1 MKNFMNVILLGTSH
15 KTAPLKVREKYSF
28 SKKRVCEAY
37 RLLCNEVIR
46 EAVILSTCNRTEI
59 YATTPARQDL
69 AGGDSP
75 EKVREFLCN
84 ALRIT
89 NYELQYF
96 YFLEDADVI
105 RHLFQV
111 SSGLDSQIVGESQ
124 ILGQVRNAYFQA
136 KESGMTGK
144 YLNKLFQKA
153 IEVGKIVREK
163 TKISEGN
170 ISIGSV
176 ALKMI
181 ENLWGSLKG
190 KKILII
196 GTGKIG
202 ELVTK
207 YLADR
212 GIAGTFVANR
222 TYEKAKELAEKI
234 NGKAV
239 RFNFLRDEIRATDV
253 IISATASPHLIL
265 EKEIIQEIIEFRKE
279 PLYIMDLALP
289 RDVDPEIK
297 DINNVFLYNLDD
309 LNLIIKENYKKRMK
323 EAKKVEKIIEEEIGE
338 FWRCLNKPLIT
349 EKEQRLK
356 LAPAQVAWL

>member
-1 MKNFMNVILLGTSH
+1 MNNFMKVILLGINH

-28 SKKRVCEAY
+28 SKKRVDDVY
-37 RLLCNEVIR
+37 RLLHNEVIK

-59 YATTPARQDL
+59 YATTDY
-69 AGGDSP
+69 P
-75 EKVREFLCN
+75 ERAKKFLCDG
-84 ALRIT
+84 LGIR
-89 NYELQYF
+89 NYEEQYF
-96 YFLEDADVI
+96 YFLENEDVI
-105 RHLFQV
+105 KHLFQV
-111 SSGLDSQIVGESQ
+111 AGGLDSQVVGESQ
-124 ILGQVRNAYFQA
+124 ILGQVRNAYCQA
-136 KESGMTGK
+136 KELGMTGK

-181 ENLWGSLKG
+181 ENLCGNLKN

-202 ELVTK
+202 ELVAK
-207 YLADR
+207 YLVDR
-212 GIAGTFVANR
+212 GITGTFVANR
-222 TYEKAKELAEKI
+222 TYKKAKELAEKI

-239 RFNFLRDEIRATDV
+239 RFSSLRDEIRVTDV

-265 EKEIIQEIIEFRKE
+265 EKELVQEIMESREK
-279 PLYIMDLALP
+279 PLCIMDLALP

-297 DINNVFLYNLDD
+297 NINNVVLYNLDD
-309 LNLIIKENYKKRMK
+309 LNLLIGENYKKRMK
-323 EAKKVEKIIEEEIGE
+323 EAKKAEKIIEEEVKKI
-338 FWRCLNKPLIT
+338 WRYLNKPLIT
-349 EKEQRLK
+349 EKERRLR
-356 LAPAQVAWL
+356 LVPAQVT

>member
-1 MKNFMNVILLGTSH
+1 VKNFMNVILLGTSY
-15 KTAPLKVREKYSF
+15 KIAPLKVRERYSF
-28 SKKRVCEAY
+28 SKKQLAQTY
-37 RLLCNEVIR
+37 RLLYNEVIR
-46 EAVILSTCNRTEI
+46 ETVILSTCNRTEI
-59 YATTPARQDL
+59 YATTDYL
-69 AGGDSP
+69 G
-75 EKVREFLCN
+75 EVREFLCEE
-84 ALRIT
+84 LRIT

-96 YFLEDADVI
+96 YFLENEDVI
-105 RHLFQV
+105 KHLFRV
-111 SSGLDSQIVGESQ
+111 AGGLDSQVVGESQ

-136 KESGMTGK
+136 KELGITGE

-170 ISIGSV
+170 VSIGSV

-181 ENLWGSLKG
+181 ENLWGNLKG

-202 ELVTK
+202 ELIAK
-207 YLADR
+207 YLVDR

-239 RFNFLRDEIRATDV
+239 RFNFLRDEIRVTDV

-265 EKEIIQEIIEFRKE
+265 GKEMVQEIMESREK

-289 RDVDPEIK
+289 RDVDPESK
-297 DINNVFLYNLDD
+297 NINNVFLYNLDD
-309 LNLIIKENYKKRMK
+309 LNLIVEENYKKRMK
-323 EAKKVEKIIEEEIGE
+323 EGKKAERIIEKEAGE
-338 FWRCLNKPLIT
+338 FWQCLNKLLIT
-349 EKEQRLK
+349 DKERRLG
-356 LAPAQVAWL
+356 LVPAQVAWL